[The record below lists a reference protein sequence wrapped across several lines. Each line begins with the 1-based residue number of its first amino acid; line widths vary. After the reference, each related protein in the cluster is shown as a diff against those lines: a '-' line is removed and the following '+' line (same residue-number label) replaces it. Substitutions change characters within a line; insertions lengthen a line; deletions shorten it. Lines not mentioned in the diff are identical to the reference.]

1 MTVCYF
7 GIYNKN
13 YARNKIII
21 AGLRENG
28 INVIECNSKK
38 PSLLKYFNLIG
49 QYWKIKNKFDIII
62 VGFPGQIVM
71 ILAKLFCRKKIIF
84 DAFTSIYD
92 SYVCDR
98 KLISH
103 KSLKAKYYYFLDW
116 LSCRLADKVLLDT
129 ETHIDYF
136 VKTFKIRKAKFI
148 CLYVGSTPEIFYPK
162 KIAQKKDKFIVHFH
176 ASGIPL
182 QGIEYVLDAAK
193 ELENVIK
200 TCFNIIGG
208 IQMVSAVQK
217 RLALHDYKNVNF
229 IASVSISELA
239 QYINQADISLGIF
252 GNSQKTKRVV
262 PNKVFE
268 ALACKKPVITA
279 KTAAVQEIF
288 KDKEHLLFCRLADG
302 KDLAQKILKLK
313 KDVNFR
319 NQIARNGYKLF
330 IDRFIPKEIVKPL
343 VRIIKKDN
351 LTKTNGN

>member
-7 GIYNKN
+7 GIYDKN

-21 AGLRENG
+21 AGLIENG
-28 INVIECNSKK
+28 IKVIECNSRK
-38 PSLLKYFNLIG
+38 PSLLKYFNLIWR
-49 QYWKIKNKFDIII
+49 YWKIRNQFDIIV
-62 VGFPGQIVM
+62 VGFPGQIIM

-98 KLISH
+98 KLVSR

-116 LSCRLADKVLLDT
+116 FSCRLANRVLLDT

-136 VKTFKIRKAKFI
+136 VRAFKIKKEKFI
-148 CLYVGSTPEIFYPK
+148 CLYVGSMPKIFHPRENSS
-162 KIAQKKDKFIVHFH
+162 KKDKFIVHFH

-182 QGIEYVLDAAK
+182 QGIEYVLDAAE
-193 ELENVIK
+193 ELENVSKI
-200 TCFNIIGG
+200 CFNIVGK
-208 IQMVSAVQK
+208 IQAVLAVQS
-217 RLALHDYKNVNF
+217 RLALHNYKNVNF
-229 IASVSISELA
+229 IASVSIGELA

-252 GNSQKTKRVV
+252 GNTTKTKRVV

-268 ALACKKPVITA
+268 ALACKKPIITA
-279 KTAAVQEIF
+279 KTLAVQEIF
-288 KDKEHLLFCRLADG
+288 TDKEHLLFCRLADG

-319 NQIARNGYKLF
+319 NQIAENGYRLF
-330 IDRFIPKEIVKPL
+330 IERFVPKEIVKPL
-343 VRIIKKDN
+343 VKIIKN
-351 LTKTNGN
+351 S